1 MELFNIPLVEI
12 VGYLAMLTLLVS
24 FMMKDVTKL
33 RIINSIGCLLFVIYG
48 FLLNTSY
55 PIVVTNTAIILIN
68 FYYLFIAN
76 KKKKIT

>member
-1 MELFNIPLVEI
+1 MELFNVPLVEI

-48 FLLNTSY
+48 FMLNISY

-68 FYYLFIAN
+68 FYYLYIE
-76 KKKKIT
+76 KSKS